1 MLPYRFENNHI
12 KFFRYQ
18 SLIDG
23 EKHYLMS
30 NLESFKCTKIE
41 IDEYLWIEDIPMKS
55 TELVNAL
62 LKDETIDKIT
72 AIKLLSDLL
81 NSDGWK
87 YGRWKLDKIAEYKL
101 SNLEIPYSDEELSD
115 LHNYRDKVRE
125 IIRFY
130 NNLQQ

>member
-81 NSDGWK
+81 NSDG
-87 YGRWKLDKIAEYKL
+87 
-101 SNLEIPYSDEELSD
+101 
-115 LHNYRDKVRE
+115 
-125 IIRFY
+125 
-130 NNLQQ
+130 

>member
-18 SLIDG
+18 SFLDG

-30 NLESFKCTKIE
+30 NLEAFNCTKIE
-41 IDEYLWIEDIPMKS
+41 IDEYLWIEAIPMKS
-55 TELVNAL
+55 TQLVNAL
-62 LKDETIDKIT
+62 LKDENLDKIT

-81 NSDGWK
+81 NSDSWK

-101 SNLEIPYSDEELSD
+101 SNLEIPYSNEELYD
-115 LHNYRDKVRE
+115 LHNYREKVRE

-130 NNLQQ
+130 NNL